1 MTRSA
6 ARPVGDLVAEH
17 PARARVFERLGI
29 DYCCGGRRTLGD
41 VCDELGLDAG
51 TVSVLLDA
59 LEGDRD
65 REGRDWMHTPLAELA
80 DHIVDVHHGYL
91 RRELPR
97 LSELLD
103 KSERAHASERP
114 ELHETRATF
123 EQLRIELEQHLAEEE
138 RTLFPACRE
147 AAAGLPVAAALVETF
162 ERLAAEHA
170 GAGALLQRLST
181 LTGGYDT
188 EAALCNTHRAAIDAL
203 AGLELDLHEH
213 IHEENNILFP
223 RLLAAAD
230 P

>member
-59 LEGDRD
+59 LESDRGE
-65 REGRDWMHTPLAELA
+65 EGRDWTHAPLAELS

-97 LSELLD
+97 LSELLE
-103 KSERAHASERP
+103 KSERAHADERP

-123 EQLRIELEQHLAEEE
+123 EQLRIDLEQHLAEEE
-138 RTLFPACRE
+138 RTLFPACGE
-147 AAAGLPVAAALVETF
+147 VAAGRRVEAALVDTF
-162 ERLAAEHA
+162 ERLAAEHT
-170 GAGALLQRLST
+170 GTGTLLQRLSM

-188 EAALCNTHRAAIDAL
+188 EAALCNTHRAAIVAL